1 MSERSSSGGSGAV
14 RNWWQRTCSLEKGS
28 PEVRAKLRR
37 CHGRVD
43 AAMIPQAL
51 MLGRMLAPDTGGD
64 VNGERFGTVLD
75 LARVLA
81 HVKTDDAVM
90 PMRAVGWK
98 KFPTGSGDE
107 ERPTLSE
114 LRFKRL
120 LQATDGEARA
130 DGFIR
135 LLAIM
140 DGKANV
146 AEITNAFR
154 GWGHPDGY
162 MQKQWAFAY
171 YNAANYAPDAATEH
185 PSDETI

>member
-1 MSERSSSGGSGAV
+1 MSERSTSGGSEAA
-14 RNWWQRTCSLEKGS
+14 RNWWHRTCSMAKGS

-51 MLGRMLAPDTGGD
+51 MLGKMLASNDHTD
-64 VNGERFGTVLD
+64 VNGERFGTALD

-81 HVKTDDAVM
+81 HVKVDDALM
-90 PMRAVGWK
+90 PMQAVGWK
-98 KFPTGSGDE
+98 KFPTGAGDE
-107 ERPTLSE
+107 KRPTLSE

-120 LQATDGEARA
+120 LQATDGEARVDA
-130 DGFIR
+130 FIR

-140 DGKANV
+140 NGTANV
-146 AEITNAFR
+146 AEITRAFR

-162 MQKQWAFAY
+162 IQKQWAFAY
-171 YNAANYAPDAATEH
+171 YNAANYAPDAVTEH
-185 PSDETI
+185 PFEETT

>member
-1 MSERSSSGGSGAV
+1 MSERSSSGGSGAA
-14 RNWWQRTCSLEKGS
+14 RNWWQRTCSMEKGS

-51 MLGRMLAPDTGGD
+51 MLGKMLVSNDHTD
-64 VNGERFGTVLD
+64 VNGERFGTALD

-81 HVKTDDAVM
+81 HVKTDDERM
-90 PMRAVGWK
+90 PMRVAGWE
-98 KFPTGSGDE
+98 KFPTGSGE
-107 ERPTLSE
+107 EKRPILSE

-120 LQATDGEARA
+120 LQATHGEARV

-146 AEITNAFR
+146 AEITDAFR
-154 GWGHPDGY
+154 GWSHPDGY
-162 MQKQWAFAY
+162 KQKKWAFAY
-171 YNAANYAPDAATEH
+171 YNAANYAPDAVTEH
-185 PSDETI
+185 LSEETT